1 MSTSNFYALRADDQE
16 LVFAAMKVFATT
28 LSSAGFGKLTEEGL
42 EEVKHGER
50 FHWALDAG
58 GGKIEFV
65 VHDDQTMPAMVLEV
79 TGPAKQVAD
88 VTPHVE
94 KTFDIAPA
102 HEVIETAKIEQAD
115 DPAMLVLSAWV
126 ATERD
131 EAALMKLLKEASDDD
146 DVEVR
151 RGAAMA
157 AGVQATPALR
167 KLVEAMAAKE
177 GDAKLAKQMKR
188 MLDIW
193 RPTR

>member
-1 MSTSNFYALRADDQE
+1 
-16 LVFAAMKVFATT
+16 
-28 LSSAGFGKLTEEGL
+28 
-42 EEVKHGER
+42 
-50 FHWALDAG
+50 
-58 GGKIEFV
+58 
-65 VHDDQTMPAMVLEV
+65 
-79 TGPAKQVAD
+79 VAD

-102 HEVIETAKIEQAD
+102 HEVIETAKVEQAD

-177 GDAKLAKQMKR
+177 SDAKLAKQMKR